1 MRAPRSRAP
10 GPLPATAAPAYKAHS
25 EAAAP
30 GAGCREPL
38 ESNPR
43 VAERQQRGGL
53 KQLLKRS
60 NPVLLALALFVF
72 TLLAGTHFYWGPTPA
87 LSVAADSGSAQAKA
101 AGE

>member
-1 MRAPRSRAP
+1 MRAPSSRAP
-10 GPLPATAAPAYKAHS
+10 GPLPAAAAPAYKAHS